1 MSRRFRHLNREWDVE
16 LTGAS
21 HGVGFGF
28 SPKITSWGV
37 WFRPADEPSAD
48 PFYGSIRRPN
58 PAELSED
65 ELQRCLEAALVLKA
79 LEDPNWNWRTA
90 EGVAH
95 SAGLSEERVQ
105 EVIIESS
112 AAVIRSSVP
121 DERGRPL
128 YTTRRHYRER
138 RSFFEWFRST

>member
-1 MSRRFRHLNREWDVE
+1 MSRRFRHLNRAWDVE

-28 SPKITSWGV
+28 PPKVTSWGV

-48 PFYGSIRRPN
+48 PFYGSIWRPN

-65 ELQRCLEAALVLKA
+65 ELRKCLEAALVIKA
-79 LEDPNWNWRTA
+79 LEDPNWDWRTV
-90 EGVAH
+90 EGVAE
-95 SAGLSEERVQ
+95 STGLSEERVQ
-105 EVIIESS
+105 EVLESS

-128 YTTRRHYRER
+128 YTTRKHYKNR
-138 RSFFEWFRST
+138 RSFLDSLRTT